1 MTARHGQPLQLQSS
15 PAYANTTRVTSVVPT
30 GGSWDTA
37 TEACEDV
44 PATLAC
50 YANSGVNKPS
60 FNSIGGSFVQGGG
73 ARGWAAPT
81 MIAAANVAGTDGL
94 DIVFAS
100 DSSEVDSGTGY
111 VGVYESFS
119 GTC

>member
-1 MTARHGQPLQLQSS
+1 MARVIYTVNAAS
-15 PAYANTTRVTSVVPT
+15 A

-37 TEACEDV
+37 TETCEDV

-60 FNSIGGSFVQGGG
+60 FNSTGGSFVQGGG

-111 VGVYESFS
+111 VGVYESIS

>member
-1 MTARHGQPLQLQSS
+1 M
-15 PAYANTTRVTSVVPT
+15 
-30 GGSWDTA
+30 
-37 TEACEDV
+37 

-60 FNSIGGSFVQGGG
+60 FTGGTADTGGG
-73 ARGWAAPT
+73 ERGWAAPT
-81 MIAAANVAGTDGL
+81 MIAAANVAGDDGL

-100 DSSEVDSGTGY
+100 DSSSVHSGTGY
-111 VGVYESFS
+111 VGVYESIS